1 MKSLASLG
9 RPTWLLLISLL
20 FIGNAGAN
28 QEFDSFLKKWNTFL
42 SQAHGPHVV
51 AKLKEETEKHG
62 SELSALAHTAENDFV
77 KKLGDLRELMPW
89 HEFILECKYFVQKLF
104 AENHTHEQHKNDIFS
119 SKALPI
125 W

>member
-28 QEFDSFLKKWNTFL
+28 QEVDLFLEKTFF
-42 SQAHGPHVV
+42 SD
-51 AKLKEETEKHG
+51 LKVHDNSIERMLTKEIEKHG
-62 SELSALAHTAENDFV
+62 SKLSALKDTAEIDFRQ
-77 KKLGDLRELMPW
+77 KLQEIRNQMPW
-89 HEFILECKYFVQKLF
+89 HKFILECKYFVQKLF
-104 AENHTHEQHKNDIFS
+104 TENHAHKQHKEEIFS
-119 SKALPI
+119 SKALRI